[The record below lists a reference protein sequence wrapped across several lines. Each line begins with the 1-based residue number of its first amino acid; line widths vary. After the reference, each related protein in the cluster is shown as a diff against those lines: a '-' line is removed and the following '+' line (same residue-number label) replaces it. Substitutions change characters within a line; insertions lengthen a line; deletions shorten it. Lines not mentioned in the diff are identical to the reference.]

1 MTDKQAQ
8 AFMQKVN
15 ANAPFWRELHD
26 KDRPTMNINGNDV
39 PRCLYNLMLT
49 KRDIR
54 LYADHNMKPNRHWKI
69 GDVKKYF
76 GLKGGKGKIKDA
88 IFVIHD
94 EFIGRIENQDDDN
107 AWKDELLRKEV

>member
-1 MTDKQAQ
+1 MMTNKQAL
-8 AFMQKVN
+8 AFMQRVD
-15 ANAPFWRELHD
+15 ANAPFWVELHD
-26 KDRPTMNINGNDV
+26 EDRPTMNINGNDV

-54 LYADHNMKPNRHWKI
+54 MYADHDMKPNRQWKI

-76 GLKGGKGKIKDA
+76 GLKGGKVKIKDA

-94 EFIGRIENQDDDN
+94 EFIGRINEINNDN
-107 AWKDELLRKEV
+107 A

>member
-1 MTDKQAQ
+1 MMTDKQAL
-8 AFMQKVN
+8 AFMQKVD
-15 ANAPFWRELHD
+15 ANAPFWVELHD
-26 KDRPTMNINGNDV
+26 EDRPTMNINGRDV

-54 LYADHNMKPNRHWKI
+54 LYADHDMKPNRHWRI

-88 IFVIHD
+88 IFTIHD
-94 EFIGRIENQDDDN
+94 EFIGRIENQDND
-107 AWKDELLRKEV
+107 